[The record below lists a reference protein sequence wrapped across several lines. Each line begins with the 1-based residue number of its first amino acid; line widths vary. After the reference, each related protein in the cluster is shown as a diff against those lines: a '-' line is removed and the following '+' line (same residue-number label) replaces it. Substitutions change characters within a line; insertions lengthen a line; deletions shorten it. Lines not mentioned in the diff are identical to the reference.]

1 MPITQEISAVLNGVT
16 FCELVGGT
24 AVMGTDELRYRHAE
38 QRDAG

>member
-1 MPITQEISAVLNGVT
+1 MPITQEISVLNGVA

-24 AVMGTDELRYRHAE
+24 AVMGTDKLRYRHAE